1 MKLHLTVVSLFTF
14 ISFVFGQTSVKKAD
28 VLFKAFAYKEAAKAY
43 EASIEKGNE
52 NRQILER
59 LGDSYFF
66 NTNMKSAYKWYDRL
80 VSKYTDSIKPEYLFR
95 YAHSLQGIG
104 QHKTAKKWMKK
115 FAVASKKEDV
125 RGKNYSQE
133 KITIEDVLK
142 LPEQFK
148 LFNLSVNTPFSDF
161 GVAYYGT
168 RTVFASA
175 NPILKTSGEK
185 YAWNKQPYLNLYV
198 GSSNFDET
206 DILES
211 KEFSKEINSK
221 YHEATVTFMP
231 DLKKMF
237 FTRNNYV
244 KKLNTDAEGVSHL
257 KLYSAEIVNNNG
269 FEKWGDI
276 KELPFNSDDYSV
288 GHPVLNADGTKLYFT
303 SDMPG
308 SIGATDIFVVDV
320 LEDGTFSN
328 PQNLGPTINTS
339 GREMFPY
346 ITDKAL
352 YFASDGHLGLGGLDV
367 FESTRK
373 DDAFSLPQNLGAPL
387 NSVLDDFAFVVNE
400 VENKGYISSNREGG
414 KGDDDIYSF
423 ERVAVEFE
431 QCEQSIRGY
440 VSNTITGERIFNAQV
455 SLKIKKSKKVLKAR
469 TDINGKYEFDF
480 IAECDTSYQVEVE
493 KKGYKPKNK
502 KFKTEEESG
511 ETIVPIGIE
520 TLDKL
525 IVEEAGVLKIKI
537 GIVYFNLDKSFIRND
552 AEVELNKVVLLM
564 SQFPKMEIKIE
575 SHTDARSND
584 AYNLSLSDKR
594 AKATKK
600 YIVSQ
605 GIEASRIISAKGYGE
620 TRLINQCRNGIECS
634 ERDHQLNRRSE
645 FIIVKM

>member
-1 MKLHLTVVSLFTF
+1 MKLHITIVSLFTF
-14 ISFVFGQTSVKKAD
+14 VSFAFGQTSVKKAD
-28 VLFKAFAYKEAAKAY
+28 QFFNALAYKEAAKAY
-43 EASIEKGNE
+43 EVSIEKGNE
-52 NRQILER
+52 SQQVLER

-66 NTNMKSAYKWYDRL
+66 NTDMQSAYKWYDRL

-95 YAHSLQGIG
+95 YAHSLQGLG

-115 FAVASKKEDV
+115 FAMASKNEDIRV
-125 RGKNYSQE
+125 ENYSQQ

-142 LPEQFK
+142 LPEQFN
-148 LFNLSVNTPFSDF
+148 LFNLSINTPLSDF
-161 GVAYYGT
+161 GASYYGN
-168 RTVFASA
+168 RVVFASS
-175 NPILKTSGEK
+175 NTTSKDSEEK

-211 KEFSKEINSK
+211 VEFSKEINSR
-221 YHEATVTFMP
+221 YHEATVAFMP
-231 DLKKMF
+231 GLKKMF

-244 KKLNTDAEGVSHL
+244 KSLATDSEGVNHL
-257 KLYSAEIVNNNG
+257 KLYSAEIINNNNL
-269 FEKWGDI
+269 EKWGNI

-288 GHPVLNADGTKLYFT
+288 GHPTLNADGTKLYFA

-320 LEDGTFSN
+320 LKDGNFSN
-328 PQNLGPTINTS
+328 PQNLGPMVNTS
-339 GREMFPY
+339 GREMFPF

-367 FESTRK
+367 FESVKKENTFNK
-373 DDAFSLPQNLGAPL
+373 PQNLGAPL
-387 NSVLDDFAFVVNE
+387 NSVLDDFAFVIDE
-400 VENKGYISSNREGG
+400 SESRGYISSNRKGG

-423 ERVAVEFE
+423 ERTDIEMV
-431 QCEQSIRGY
+431 QCEQSIRGF

-455 SLKIKKSKKVLKAR
+455 MLRDKKTNEILKVR
-469 TDINGKYEFDF
+469 TDINGKYAFDF
-480 IAECDTSYQVEVE
+480 IADCDTDYKVEVG
-493 KKGYKPKNK
+493 KKGYKPKEK
-502 KFKTEEESG
+502 KFKTEDVSG

-537 GIVYFNLDKSFIRND
+537 GIIYFNLDKSFIRND
-552 AEVELNKVVLLM
+552 AEIELNKVVLLM

-584 AYNLSLSDKR
+584 AYNLSLSDRR
-594 AKATKK
+594 AKSTKK

-605 GIEASRIISAKGYGE
+605 GIKASRIISAKGYGE
-620 TRLINQCRNGIECS
+620 TRLINQCENGVKCS

-645 FIIVKM
+645 FVIVKM